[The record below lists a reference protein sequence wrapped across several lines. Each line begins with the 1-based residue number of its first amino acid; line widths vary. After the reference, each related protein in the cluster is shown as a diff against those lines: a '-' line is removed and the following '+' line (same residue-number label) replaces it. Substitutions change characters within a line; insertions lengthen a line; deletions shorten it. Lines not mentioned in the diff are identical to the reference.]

1 MTGGRVS
8 DHALP
13 AAIGRYEIL
22 ERLGEGGMGE
32 VFLARTRGVQGF
44 EKPVV
49 VKRLLPKLAHSPKL
63 VALFVAEAKLA
74 ARLQHRN
81 VVQVHDLGE
90 DHGSLFIVMEYVAG
104 TDLAHLL
111 RTTVA
116 KNVALPVWFSLHAAI
131 EMLGGLACLHDATD
145 ERGRRLNAV
154 HRDVSPAN
162 VFVSF
167 SGDVKLG
174 DFGVAKSELRDD
186 QTRAGEV
193 RGKIAY
199 LSPEQ
204 IIGRNF
210 DARADLFS
218 AAIVLWECLA
228 QRRLFGGRPDYQ
240 SILAITQGPR
250 PPPSEYNPRV
260 TPELDAL
267 LAKALSVD
275 PNDRFQSALELQ
287 RAIADIQQRYQHVVV
302 STDVRDLLLRLSANA
317 KMPPDAP
324 PSEKSVARRTTLSPI
339 TTRAKKGD
347 DHTRSLSE
355 IEASDEPPVPQVIAG
370 PVESMPKPT
379 TKSPRLSDVD
389 AAVSAAVAPARTS
402 GPVSSGAVAP
412 AGSVPPHFPGLGT
425 PPPPPPTVNARA
437 RTVTPLPGS
446 LSSPSF
452 MLPAGRLLS
461 QQSGMHALGPLPGPE
476 TGIFPPGTFPPAA
489 SSPAAAAM
497 AAMATPSV
505 PPLASG
511 AASFASTGA
520 SQYATSAPPGPPG
533 SSTRAPLPSS
543 VPPNPPYGTAYGVA
557 PAGYGS
563 VTRPPV
569 PVTGVPVAGVP
580 YAPPSPVPHPAPSPV
595 PYAPASSVPFA
606 APLSFGAPPQ
616 QPRPSSPPTSFDLAG
631 DLTGGPDPWKQL
643 GLERDYAM
651 SQPVKPGAMPHAA
664 PTNLQRPSVQVVMG
678 QAVAAV
684 PPPATDLG
692 RIVSVADSR
701 AAPHTPPWVHLGMV
715 PGAELDY
722 PPGTVHDGGYRGPS
736 PFWLK
741 NQDDLYWGPVGWPEL
756 AGYLANGLER
766 SAHHLM
772 ASADGQG
779 WLDLEHLGALLGV
792 ESWCVRAPSSIQ
804 GRLRGNL
811 RRRSLTSVL
820 AALWRNRETGR
831 LVLSAEDPLTD
842 AWRELH
848 VIEGVPTFV
857 TSNAP
862 RVSLLDLLAK
872 QQLLRPDDLPKVIH
886 TAVQERVPVE
896 LAARKRGLIDVDQN
910 LPLVVRERA
919 VELFGWRLGQFVFEQ
934 GYMPLR
940 VRPIAKSCLALA
952 TMALLRASAERE
964 LLHDI
969 GAHSDKKL
977 VPTARFDQSLLDL
990 GFNDV
995 QMDVARLLAKGQ
1007 TIHALMRKDGVDKK
1021 ALALVSYILVE
1032 AELLVSPRP

>member
-1 MTGGRVS
+1 
-8 DHALP
+8 
-13 AAIGRYEIL
+13 
-22 ERLGEGGMGE
+22 MGE
-32 VFLARTRGVQGF
+32 VFLARQRGVEGF

-63 VALFVAEAKLA
+63 VSLFVAEAKLA

-81 VVQVHDLGE
+81 VVQVHDLG
-90 DHGSLFIVMEYVAG
+90 DDKGSLYIVMEYVAG

-116 KNVALPVWFSLHAAI
+116 KNVALPVWFSLHVAV
-131 EMLGGLACLHDATD
+131 EMLGGLVCLHDATD

-167 SGDVKLG
+167 QGDVKLG

-250 PPPSEYNPRV
+250 PPPSDYNEHV
-260 TPELDAL
+260 TPELDQL

-275 PNDRFQSALELQ
+275 PNDRYQTALELQ
-287 RAIADIQQRYQHVVV
+287 RAIAEVQQRYGHVVV
-302 STDVRDLLLRLSANA
+302 GTDVRDLLLRLSATA
-317 KMPPDAP
+317 RSGPEPA
-324 PSEKSVARRTTLSPI
+324 SEKSQARRNTLSPI
-339 TTRAKKGD
+339 QARARRAD

-355 IEASDEPPVPQVIAG
+355 ADVGESPPAARVVAG
-370 PVESMPKPT
+370 PVESMPPPPKAPARP
-379 TKSPRLSDVD
+379 SEVD
-389 AAVSAAVAPARTS
+389 AAVSAAVESATRSPKS
-402 GPVSSGAVAP
+402 
-412 AGSVPPHFPGLGT
+412 AGSNSASLPGLG
-425 PPPPPPTVNARA
+425 PPPPPVMPPVIPPGLTAGLGLTPPPSASPPPTSVPIAVSARG

-446 LSSPSF
+446 VPS
-452 MLPAGRLLS
+452 LPAGRRPVTGS
-461 QQSGMHALGPLPGPE
+461 FALGALPGPE
-476 TGIFPPGTFPPAA
+476 NGGFGTASGMFAMPQLPGGASPVPSPRTAPQAPAPGSTPSPQPFGLPAYPTSGLPPFGAPGTPLGSGPRPPITPPTTSGRPAPAPPPSAIAPAPYGPPATFSS
-489 SSPAAAAM
+489 SSP
-497 AAMATPSV
+497 PS
-505 PPLASG
+505 PLPLA
-511 AASFASTGA
+511 
-520 SQYATSAPPGPPG
+520 
-533 SSTRAPLPSS
+533 SS
-543 VPPNPPYGTAYGVA
+543 VPP
-557 PAGYGS
+557 
-563 VTRPPV
+563 
-569 PVTGVPVAGVP
+569 
-580 YAPPSPVPHPAPSPV
+580 
-595 PYAPASSVPFA
+595 A
-606 APLSFGAPPQ
+606 APTTFGAPPRGRGAAPELTQ
-616 QPRPSSPPTSFDLAG
+616 TG
-631 DLTGGPDPWKQL
+631 DAWAQL
-643 GLERDYAM
+643 GLERD
-651 SQPVKPGAMPHAA
+651 SPLPPPVKPGAAPHAPA
-664 PTNLQRPSVQVVMG
+664 ASTARPQVQVVMG
-678 QAVAAV
+678 QAVPIAHA
-684 PPPATDLG
+684 PADDRA
-692 RIVSVADSR
+692 RILSVADSR
-701 AAPHTPPWVHLGMV
+701 ASPHAPPWVHVGMA
-715 PGAELDY
+715 PGAELEF

-756 AGYLANGLER
+756 AGYLSNGLER
-766 SAHHLM
+766 SAHQLM
-772 ASADGQG
+772 ASADGQT
-779 WLDLEHLGALLGV
+779 WLELELIGSLLGV
-792 ESWCVRAPSSIQ
+792 ESWCVRSPPSMS

-872 QQLLRPDDLPKVIH
+872 QHVLRADDLPRVAH
-886 TAVQERVPVE
+886 TALLDRVPIE
-896 LAARKRGLIDVDQN
+896 LAARKRGLVDVDQN

-940 VRPIAKSCLALA
+940 VRPIARSCLALA
-952 TMALLRASAERE
+952 TSSLLRAGAERE
-964 LLHDI
+964 LLHDL
-969 GAHSDKKL
+969 GSATDKKL
-977 VPTARFDQSLLDL
+977 VPSARFEQSLPDL
-990 GFNDV
+990 GFNDA
-995 QMDVARLLAKGQ
+995 QLDVARMLAKG
-1007 TIHALMRKDGVDKK
+1007 TPVNTLLRRDGLDKK
-1021 ALALVSYILVE
+1021 ALALVAYVLVE
-1032 AELLVSPRP
+1032 SELLTPPRT

>member
-1 MTGGRVS
+1 
-8 DHALP
+8 
-13 AAIGRYEIL
+13 
-22 ERLGEGGMGE
+22 MGE
-32 VFLARTRGVQGF
+32 VFLARQRGVEGF

-63 VALFVAEAKLA
+63 VSLFVAEAKLA

-81 VVQVHDLGE
+81 VVQVHDLG
-90 DHGSLFIVMEYVAG
+90 DDKGSLYIVMEYVAG

-116 KNVALPVWFSLHAAI
+116 KNVALPVWFSLHVAV
-131 EMLGGLACLHDATD
+131 EMLGGLVCLHDATD

-167 SGDVKLG
+167 QGDVKLG

-250 PPPSEYNPRV
+250 PPPSEYNEHV
-260 TPELDAL
+260 TPELDQL

-275 PNDRFQSALELQ
+275 PNDRYQSALELQ
-287 RAIADIQQRYQHVVV
+287 RAVAEVQQHYGHVVV
-302 STDVRDLLLRLSANA
+302 GTDVRDLLLRLSATA
-317 KMPPDAP
+317 RGGPEAASD
-324 PSEKSVARRTTLSPI
+324 KSLARRNTLSPI
-339 TTRAKKGD
+339 QARARRPD

-355 IEASDEPPVPQVIAG
+355 ADVGESPPAARVVAG
-370 PVESMPKPT
+370 PVESMPAP
-379 TKSPRLSDVD
+379 PRAPQRPSELD
-389 AAVSAAVAPARTS
+389 AAISAAVESATRPPRS
-402 GPVSSGAVAP
+402 P
-412 AGSVPPHFPGLGT
+412 GSNSASLPGLG
-425 PPPPPPTVNARA
+425 PPPPPPPPPVIPPGLTAGLGLTPPPSASPPPTSAPIAVSARG

-446 LSSPSF
+446 VPS
-452 MLPAGRLLS
+452 LPAGRRPVTGS
-461 QQSGMHALGPLPGPE
+461 FALGALPGPE
-476 TGIFPPGTFPPAA
+476 TGGFGTASGMFAMPQLPGGASPIPGPRTAPLAPAPPPVGAAGAPRAAQPGSASAAPVALPTFVPPGTGPSAPSAYNAPAYASTGLPPFGMPGTPLSALRA
-489 SSPAAAAM
+489 PITPPTSSGRPAPAPP
-497 AAMATPSV
+497 PSAIAPAPYD
-505 PPLASG
+505 PP
-511 AASFASTGA
+511 ASFAS
-520 SQYATSAPPGPPG
+520 SSPPSPLPLATSAPP
-533 SSTRAPLPSS
+533 A
-543 VPPNPPYGTAYGVA
+543 A
-557 PAGYGS
+557 PA
-563 VTRPPV
+563 T
-569 PVTGVPVAGVP
+569 
-580 YAPPSPVPHPAPSPV
+580 
-595 PYAPASSVPFA
+595 
-606 APLSFGAPPQ
+606 FGAPT
-616 QPRPSSPPTSFDLAG
+616 RSRSSAPAELTQTG
-631 DLTGGPDPWKQL
+631 DAWAQL
-643 GLERDYAM
+643 GLERDSPM
-651 SQPVKPGAMPHAA
+651 PPPVKPGAAPHAPA
-664 PTNLQRPSVQVVMG
+664 ASTARPQVQVVMG
-678 QAVAAV
+678 QAVPIAHA
-684 PPPATDLG
+684 PADDRA
-692 RIVSVADSR
+692 RILSVADSR
-701 AAPHTPPWVHLGMV
+701 AAPHTPPWVHVGMV
-715 PGAELDY
+715 PGGELEF
-722 PPGTVHDGGYRGPS
+722 PPGTVHDGGYRGPA

-756 AGYLANGLER
+756 AGYLSNGLER
-766 SAHHLM
+766 SAHQLM
-772 ASADGQG
+772 ASADGQT
-779 WLDLEHLGALLGV
+779 WLELELIGSLLGV
-792 ESWCVRAPSSIQ
+792 ESWCVRSPSSMS

-872 QQLLRPDDLPKVIH
+872 QHVLRADDLPRVAH
-886 TAVQERVPVE
+886 TALLERIPIE
-896 LAARKRGLIDVDQN
+896 LAARKRGLVDVDQN

-940 VRPIAKSCLALA
+940 VRPIARSCLALA
-952 TMALLRASAERE
+952 TSSLLRAGAERE
-964 LLHDI
+964 LLHDL
-969 GAHSDKKL
+969 GSATDKKL
-977 VPTARFDQSLLDL
+977 TPSARFEQSLPEL

-995 QMDVARLLAKGQ
+995 QLEVARMLAKG
-1007 TIHALMRKDGVDKK
+1007 TPVNTLLRRDGVDKK
-1021 ALALVSYILVE
+1021 ALALVAYVLVE
-1032 AELLVSPRP
+1032 SELLTPPRT

>member
-1 MTGGRVS
+1 
-8 DHALP
+8 
-13 AAIGRYEIL
+13 
-22 ERLGEGGMGE
+22 MGE
-32 VFLARTRGVQGF
+32 VFLARQRGVEGF

-63 VALFVAEAKLA
+63 VSLFVAEAKLA

-81 VVQVHDLGE
+81 VVQVHDLG
-90 DHGSLFIVMEYVAG
+90 DDKGSLYIVMEYVAG

-116 KNVALPVWFSLHAAI
+116 KNVALPVWFSLHVAI
-131 EMLGGLACLHDATD
+131 EMLGGLVCLHDATD

-167 SGDVKLG
+167 QGDVKLG

-250 PPPSEYNPRV
+250 PPPSEYNEHV
-260 TPELDAL
+260 TPELDQL
-267 LAKALSVD
+267 LAKALAVD
-275 PNDRFQSALELQ
+275 PNDRYQSALELQ
-287 RAIADIQQRYQHVVV
+287 RAIAEVQQRYGHVVV
-302 STDVRDLLLRLSANA
+302 GTDVRDLLLRLSATA
-317 KMPPDAP
+317 RSGPEAS
-324 PSEKSVARRTTLSPI
+324 SEKSQARRNTLSPI
-339 TTRAKKGD
+339 QARARRPD

-355 IEASDEPPVPQVIAG
+355 ADVGESPPAARVVAG
-370 PVESMPKPT
+370 PVESMPPPPKAPARP
-379 TKSPRLSDVD
+379 SEVE
-389 AAVSAAVAPARTS
+389 AAVSAAVENATRPPKS
-402 GPVSSGAVAP
+402 
-412 AGSVPPHFPGLGT
+412 AGSNSASLPGLG
-425 PPPPPPTVNARA
+425 PPPPPPPPMIPPGLTAGLGLTPPPSASPPPTSAPIAVSARG

-446 LSSPSF
+446 MPS
-452 MLPAGRLLS
+452 LPAGRRPVTGSFALGALPS
-461 QQSGMHALGPLPGPE
+461 AETGGFGTASGMFAMPQLPGGASPVPSPRTAPLAPPPALAPPPVAPSPPASPPALPAFVPPGSAGAAPVGYGLPTYPAGGGLPPFGTPGVPAGSGTRAPIVPPTSSGRPAPMPPTSAIAPAPYGPPATFGSSSPPSPLPLASS
-476 TGIFPPGTFPPAA
+476 IPPAA
-489 SSPAAAAM
+489 PTTFGA
-497 AAMATPSV
+497 PSRGR
-505 PPLASG
+505 S
-511 AASFASTGA
+511 
-520 SQYATSAPPGPPG
+520 SAPPEFTQ
-533 SSTRAPLPSS
+533 S
-543 VPPNPPYGTAYGVA
+543 
-557 PAGYGS
+557 
-563 VTRPPV
+563 
-569 PVTGVPVAGVP
+569 
-580 YAPPSPVPHPAPSPV
+580 
-595 PYAPASSVPFA
+595 
-606 APLSFGAPPQ
+606 
-616 QPRPSSPPTSFDLAG
+616 G
-631 DLTGGPDPWKQL
+631 DAWAQL
-643 GLERDYAM
+643 GLERD
-651 SQPVKPGAMPHAA
+651 SPLPPPVKPGAVPHAPA
-664 PTNLQRPSVQVVMG
+664 ASTARPQVQVVMG
-678 QAVAAV
+678 QAVPVAHA
-684 PPPATDLG
+684 PADDRA
-692 RIVSVADSR
+692 RILSVADSR
-701 AAPHTPPWVHLGMV
+701 ASPNTPPWVHVGMV
-715 PGAELDY
+715 PGSELEF
-722 PPGTVHDGGYRGPS
+722 PPGTVHDGGYRGPA

-741 NQDDLYWGPVGWPEL
+741 NQDDLYWGPVGWSEL
-756 AGYLANGLER
+756 AGYLSNGLER
-766 SAHHLM
+766 SAHQLM
-772 ASADGQG
+772 ASADGQT
-779 WLDLEHLGALLGV
+779 WLELELIGSLLGV
-792 ESWCVRAPSSIQ
+792 ESWCVRSPSSMS

-872 QQLLRPDDLPKVIH
+872 QHVLRADDLPRVAH
-886 TAVQERVPVE
+886 TALLERVPIE
-896 LAARKRGLIDVDQN
+896 LAARKRGLVDVDQN

-940 VRPIAKSCLALA
+940 VRPIARSCLALA
-952 TMALLRASAERE
+952 TSSLLRAGAERE
-964 LLHDI
+964 LLHDL
-969 GAHSDKKL
+969 GSATDKKL
-977 VPTARFDQSLLDL
+977 VPSARFEQSLPEL

-995 QMDVARLLAKGQ
+995 QLDVARMLAKG
-1007 TIHALMRKDGVDKK
+1007 TPVNTLLRRDGVDKK
-1021 ALALVSYILVE
+1021 ALALVAYVLVE
-1032 AELLVSPRP
+1032 SELLTPPRT